1 MLKLRCRTRLIVCL
15 LAESLKIT
23 PTINTVI
30 PEVDLRYDW
39 EFLTDTLD
47 TWWNQY
53 ISVFQERDLDYVCT
67 MGRIFPTEGSYK
79 LRLNVTQV
87 SSGRH
92 FYSNEVDV
100 KLIAQASVLG
110 AMDASWRW
118 ECF

>member
-1 MLKLRCRTRLIVCL
+1 MAITWCSCYEDKGNYNYRDLADVEVALPDEAYCL
-15 LAESLKIT
+15 SFGESLKIT

-79 LRLNVTQV
+79 LRLNV
-87 SSGRH
+87 S
-92 FYSNEVDV
+92 
-100 KLIAQASVLG
+100 
-110 AMDASWRW
+110 
-118 ECF
+118 